1 MIRETIT
8 LNQKEQ
14 HRVHILT
21 RLQGGI
27 LRAAEAASLLGL
39 SVRHLRRLLARF
51 RRHGA
56 AAVSHGNR
64 GRPSH
69 RRLTAAVRAQ
79 VLTLARTTY
88 AGVNDHHL
96 TELLRL
102 HHGICLSRPTVQR
115 LLRGAGLPS
124 PRRRRPP
131 RHRRRRERMPQTGLL
146 VQMDGSHHPW
156 LEDRGPRLVLLA
168 AIDDATG
175 RVLAA
180 VFRLEE
186 DAHGYFLLLR
196 QLIRRYGLPAAVYTD
211 RHGIFHRD
219 PRTPPTLS
227 EQLAGR
233 LASTQVGR
241 ALQELGIRWIGARSP
256 QAKGRIERLFG
267 TFQDRL
273 VVELRL
279 AQARTLEEA
288 QRVLDRFLPR
298 YNARFAQAP
307 AHAAPAWR
315 PAPARP
321 ALDRICCFKYPR
333 TVGHD
338 NTVPLN
344 GRLLQL
350 HPNFARHSYAGAR
363 VEVHAHLDGTLA
375 VYHRGHCL
383 RATRITAHKQPPGRP
398 QERFAAS
405 QSTRN
410 TPRAAPSAPPTHAP
424 HRPALDH
431 PWRWT
436 AAAAARR
443 RQLKA
448 PQDDIF
454 NGADR
459 VTGLLIYDRGPVSY
473 A

>member
-186 DAHGYFLLLR
+186 DAHGYFLLLG

-256 QAKGRIERLFG
+256 KPRAGSNASLAPSRIG
-267 TFQDRL
+267 SWWNCAWP
-273 VVELRL
+273 RL
-279 AQARTLEEA
+279 ARSRRPNACSTVFSRATMLASPRPPRTPRPRGALPLRA
-288 QRVLDRFLPR
+288 QRSTASAASSPR
-298 YNARFAQAP
+298 APSGTTTPSHSTASSSNSTPTLRGTATLAP
-307 AHAAPAWR
+307 ASRSTRTSTVHSPSTIAVTAS
-315 PAPARP
+315 ARRASQP
-321 ALDRICCFKYPR
+321 TNSPLGALRSD
-333 TVGHD
+333 
-338 NTVPLN
+338 
-344 GRLLQL
+344 
-350 HPNFARHSYAGAR
+350 S
-363 VEVHAHLDGTLA
+363 
-375 VYHRGHCL
+375 L
-383 RATRITAHKQPPGRP
+383 RASRP
-398 QERFAAS
+398 EI
-405 QSTRN
+405 
-410 TPRAAPSAPPTHAP
+410 PLAP
-424 HRPALDH
+424 HRADH
-431 PWRWT
+431 LHM
-436 AAAAARR
+436 RR
-443 RQLKA
+443 TV
-448 PQDDIF
+448 PPSIIP
-454 NGADR
+454 GAGRRPPRHDAGSSKPR
-459 VTGLLIYDRGPVSY
+459 RMTFSRSR
-473 A
+473 

>member
-1 MIRETIT
+1 MTRETIT

-14 HRVHILT
+14 HRVHVLT
-21 RLQGGI
+21 RLQAGI
-27 LRAAEAASLLGL
+27 VRTAEAASLLDL
-39 SVRHLRRLLARF
+39 SVRHLRRLLACF
-51 RRHGA
+51 RRDGA

-69 RRLTAAVRAQ
+69 RRLAAAVLAQ
-79 VLTLARTTY
+79 VLTLVRTTY
-88 AGVNDHHL
+88 TGVNDHHL

-102 HHGICLSRPTVQR
+102 NHGICLSRPTVQR
-115 LLRGAGLPS
+115 LLRAAGLPS

-146 VQMDGSHHPW
+146 IQMDGSHHPW

-180 VFRLEE
+180 VFRLQE

-196 QLIRRYGLPAAVYTD
+196 QLIRRYGLPTAVYTD
-211 RHGIFHRD
+211 RHGIFQRD

-233 LASTQVGR
+233 LQSTQVGR
-241 ALQELGIRWIGARSP
+241 ALHDLGIRWIGARSP

-279 AQARTLEEA
+279 AQARTLAEA

-307 AHAAPAWR
+307 AHPAPAWR

-321 ALDRICCFKYPR
+321 VLDRICCFKYPR

-338 NTVPLN
+338 NTIQLA
-344 GRLLQL
+344 GRLVQL
-350 HPNFARHSYAGAR
+350 HPGLDGRSYAGTR
-363 VEVHAHLDGTLA
+363 VDVHAQLDGTLA
-375 VYHRGHCL
+375 IYHRGHRL
-383 RATRITAHKQPPGRP
+383 RATRISTDKQPPGRP
-398 QERFAAS
+398 QERFREGRP
-405 QSTRN
+405 TPG
-410 TPRAAPSAPPTHAP
+410 TPRAAPSAPPARARF
-424 HRPALDH
+424 RPAQGH

-436 AAAAARR
+436 AAGAARR
-443 RQLKA
+443 RQLRTQ
-448 PQDDIF
+448 QDDIF
-454 NGADR
+454 TEPIG
-459 VTGLLIYDRGPVSY
+459 
-473 A
+473 